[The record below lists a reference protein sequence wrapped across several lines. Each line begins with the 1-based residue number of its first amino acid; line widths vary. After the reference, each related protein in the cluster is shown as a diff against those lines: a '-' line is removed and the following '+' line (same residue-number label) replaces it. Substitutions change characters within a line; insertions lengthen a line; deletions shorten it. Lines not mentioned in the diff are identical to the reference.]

1 MYHTSAEIGSTN
13 SITKAIANSINL
25 LQWLYTRVDVR
36 REGYVPSLAL
46 PSVWQGKARIN
57 KEGSFHINST
67 FYDKIGIDK
76 KQFVYVA
83 RYRGQVKITYGKKK
97 LFI

>member
-1 MYHTSAEIGSTN
+1 M
-13 SITKAIANSINL
+13 
-25 LQWLYTRVDVR
+25 W
-36 REGYVPSLAL
+36 EGKDTCL
-46 PSVWQGKARIN
+46 PLPFPVLQGKARIN